1 MSQRRTAIN
10 DFIAWLGEVKRL
22 SGHTLRAYRHDLERF
37 DAWLDGALPQADWPE
52 LKPDTVRAHVAGEFR
67 NGLSGTALARR
78 LSSIRSFYRWL
89 LREGRARVNPAD
101 GIRAPKSPRKLPNVL
116 DVDAMKALLDHGGG
130 DAPLDLRDRAM
141 FELLYSSALRVSE
154 LCGLRW
160 SDLDFAQG
168 LVRVVGKGAKTRV
181 VPFGAQAAAALRD
194 WQRQDGGTGA
204 APVFPDKHGQPIST
218 HAVRSRLKRWAQGA
232 GLWQRVHPH
241 LLRHSAASH
250 VLESSGNLRAV
261 QELLGHADIGTTQ
274 IYTHLD
280 FQHLAKV
287 YDAAHPR
294 ARKKPE

>member
-1 MSQRRTAIN
+1 MSRRRAAI
-10 DFIAWLGEVKRL
+10 DAFLAWLGDVKRL
-22 SGHTLRAYRHDLERF
+22 SAHTLRAYRNDLERF
-37 DAWLDGALPQADWPE
+37 DDWIEGSMPSADWPE

-67 NGLSGTALARR
+67 NGLSGPSLARR

-116 DVDAMKALLDHGGG
+116 DVDEMKALLDHGGG
-130 DAPLDLRDRAM
+130 DAANDVRDRAM

-154 LCGLRW
+154 LCALRW
-160 SDLDFAQG
+160 SDLDFGQG

-181 VPFGAQAAAALRD
+181 VPFGAPAGAALRA
-194 WQRQDGGTGA
+194 WQVQSGNASA
-204 APVFPDKHGQPIST
+204 APVFPDKHGAPLST
-218 HAVRSRLKRWAQGA
+218 NTVRARLKRFAQSA
-232 GLWQRVHPH
+232 GVWKRVHPH

-250 VLESSGNLRAV
+250 LLESSGNLRAV
-261 QELLGHADIGTTQ
+261 QDMLGHADIGTTQ

-287 YDAAHPR
+287 YDAAHPP
-294 ARKKPE
+294 ARKKPG